1 MTMQA
6 HPAADSAAAQALR
19 ARTGKPKGPTHPA
32 ALPPVPTVTPAPG
45 LVTRPDVPPKAAEGV
60 ELIHIHSLFASPLNP
75 RKSFPETEIAEL
87 ADSIAESGL
96 LQPLT
101 ARDAGDQFGPAAN
114 PREVYIGGRRLRAL
128 QKLEAEGR
136 WPFAKLPN
144 FLVPVIRRDVDDL
157 ELLQVAVAENVNRKD
172 MHPLEEGQAFV
183 ELRRRGR
190 SLDEIAQTYGKG
202 RRWVEQRIQVATD
215 LDDKAKDLFQ
225 AGKINMEAARVLVRL
240 PEAERKGVVTAI
252 AKGDAG
258 YENAAAIKAR
268 VAEGLP
274 EVNKAL
280 FDVSLY
286 TGEYEIGGRYTATKR
301 FSDIAQFR
309 TLQQAAIDAKR
320 EDLRGKWAFVE
331 TLQVKDAGSFTA
343 GEHGF
348 DRMWEAADP
357 AQHGALIGIG
367 PDLSVRILEGVCRGK
382 APARAVAPTA
392 AAQKATD
399 PVAAIGAGR
408 REYAHKA
415 KSQVLQSAVF
425 ARGHRA
431 ALEMAIMAMLGDHSM
446 VGLKTDSPSFDA
458 RAVAPD
464 LVARMEAWRKRL
476 GVSAFDHIDPTVRT
490 GTTYLQFEGGWAP
503 NNTKRLGVFERLAE
517 ISEDDLRDLFD
528 TLVAA
533 RCISMAVYGMTV
545 SLGDQPIAIAA
556 AKRYGADMAKHWQ
569 IDADYL
575 AKLQADDLHLLAAR
589 LNLWIGVNQPKNHN
603 TLSLGDLQRM
613 KVVDRRATILDF
625 VVANDVRYV
634 PPELEITDQ
643 KTIEK
648 ALRSTY
654 KPKAPEPVQ
663 LDLVD
668 AVAATATKREK
679 LAAGLQDLFDDAT
692 PATARLL
699 WVKAAT
705 LAHKQLVTDVAAA
718 LPQHPA
724 FGEKELYL
732 NAGTARLLLD
742 QSTAAPGDYYV
753 IGIEGRHGYET
764 PDEVAAVMSQWLQEL
779 WLSTMRPTPA
789 PEPAEQPVD
798 QAAEADAAID
808 QLFDDTA
815 VEEEEAAEEEARGI
829 IAFVRA
835 PYCEL
840 PNELLDSLSDALPR
854 HPAYSN
860 DIIRITAADATITLT
875 CETVEDPDGGDP
887 DSYILTGYLDDTL
900 LRDKEPLPG
909 PRCAEVITA
918 WMESLTAGAQ

>member
-1 MTMQA
+1 MTLHA
-6 HPAADSAAAQALR
+6 EPSADSAAAQALR
-19 ARTGKPKGPTHPA
+19 ARTSKSKGATHPA

-286 TGEYEIGGRYTATKR
+286 TGEYEMGGRYTATKR

-320 EDLRGKWAFVE
+320 EELRGKWAFVE

-392 AAQKATD
+392 AGQKATD

-431 ALEMAIMAMLGDHSM
+431 ALEMAIMGMLGDQSM

-556 AKRYGADMAKHWQ
+556 AKRYGADMVKGWQ

-668 AVAATATKREK
+668 AVAATATKPAKPAPRPR
-679 LAAGLQDLFDDAT
+679 T
-692 PATARLL
+692 PWPKPETARLC
-699 WVKAAT
+699 WNKADT
-705 LAHKQLVTDVAAA
+705 LERRTLLTFVAEA
-718 LPQHPA
+718 LPKHHA
-724 FGEKELYL
+724 FGEQDVFLSSG
-732 NAGTARLLLD
+732 AGTLHLD
-742 QSTAAPGDYYV
+742 ASLSVPGEYWI
-753 IGIEGRHGYET
+753 IGIQDRYGHDT
-764 PDEVAAVMSQWLQEL
+764 PDEIMTILREWLRSIGGATQ
-779 WLSTMRPTPA
+779 A
-789 PEPAEQPVD
+789 EPPVD

-815 VEEEEAAEEEARGI
+815 AEEEEEAAEEEARGI

-860 DIIRITAADATITLT
+860 DTIRITAADATITLT

-918 WMESLTAGAQ
+918 WMENLTAGAQ